1 MNNLSVSDKRA
12 WLWGIAIACEVEKAT
27 LVMNL
32 AGMRAGLVN
41 WLAGLEPP
49 SENITH
55 N

>member
-12 WLWGIAIACEVEKAT
+12 WLWGIAIARDVEEAT
-27 LVMNL
+27 LMTNL
-32 AGMRAGLVN
+32 AGMRAELVN
-41 WLAGLEPP
+41 WLPGLEPL